1 MSVQRIASRYAKSLI
16 DLAVEQNKLERV
28 LEDVNSFREV
38 LKNREFKLLTKS
50 PIVST
55 SKKQDIFKALF
66 EGKYDELTMAFLNI
80 LLTKGRESY
89 LPDIAV
95 EFLSQ
100 YKKLKHISTV
110 KLTTAAPLSDE
121 ALASIKGKLLDSTV
135 TDDQVEITVEVDPEL
150 IGGFIIEFEDNI
162 YDASVANKLDELK
175 KGFRD
180 NKYISMIMAR

>member
-1 MSVQRIASRYAKSLI
+1 MSVQRIASRYAKSLL

-55 SKKQDIFKALF
+55 SKKKDIFKALF

-89 LPDIAV
+89 LSDIAV

-110 KLTTAAPLSDE
+110 RLITAAPLSDE
-121 ALASIKGKLLDSTV
+121 ALASIKRKLLDSTV
-135 TDDQVEITVEVDPEL
+135 TDDKVEISVEVDPEL

>member
-16 DLAVEQNKLERV
+16 DLAVEQNKLERI
-28 LEDVNSFREV
+28 LEDVNGFREV
-38 LKNREFKLLTKS
+38 LKHREFKLLTKS

-55 SKKQDIFKALF
+55 SKKQEIFKALF
-66 EGKYDELTMAFLNI
+66 EGKYDELTMAFFNI
-80 LLTKGRESY
+80 LIAKGRESY
-89 LPDIAV
+89 LSDIAV
-95 EFLSQ
+95 EFISQ

-110 KLTTAAPLSDE
+110 RLTAAAPLSDE
-121 ALASIKGKLLDSTV
+121 MLATIKEKLVASSS
-135 TDDQVEITVEVDPEL
+135 TDDKVEIIVEIDPEL

-180 NKYISMIMAR
+180 NKYISMISAR

>member
-16 DLAVEQNKLERV
+16 DLAVEQNKLDRV

-38 LKNREFKLLTKS
+38 LKHREFKLLTKS

-55 SKKQDIFKALF
+55 SKKQEIFKVLF
-66 EGKYDELTMAFLNI
+66 EGKYDELTMAFFKI
-80 LLTKGRESY
+80 LISKGRESY
-89 LPDIAV
+89 LSDIAV

-110 KLTTAAPLSDE
+110 RLTTAAPLSDE
-121 ALASIKGKLLDSTV
+121 ALAAIKEKLVQSTV
-135 TDDQVEITVEVDPEL
+135 TDDQVEMTVEVDSEL

>member
-16 DLAVEQNKLERV
+16 DLAVEQNKLERI

-55 SKKQDIFKALF
+55 SKKKDIFKALF
-66 EGKYDELTMAFLNI
+66 EGKYDELTMAFFNI

-89 LPDIAV
+89 LSDIAV

-121 ALASIKGKLLDSTV
+121 ALASIKSKLLASTV
-135 TDDQVEITVEVDPEL
+135 TDDHVEINVQVDPDL
-150 IGGFIIEFEDNI
+150 LGGFIIEFEDNI